1 MKLADISVVIAVVL
15 ALVMMVIPLP
25 SVILDILLALNITL
39 SLTVLLVTM
48 FTQSPL
54 EFSAFPSVLLLLTL
68 FRLALNVSST
78 RLILLYGHA
87 GEIIDAFGDFVV
99 GGDMVVGFIIFLIL
113 VVIQFVVITKGAERV
128 AEVAARFTL
137 DAMPGKQMSIDADLN
152 SGLITEDEARQRR
165 VDVQREADFY
175 GAMDGASKFV
185 KGDAVAGIIIT
196 ILNLLGGIGVGY
208 LRMGLTVQQSLQTFA
223 LLTVGDGLVSQ
234 IPSLM
239 VSTATG
245 IIVTRAASDSNMGA
259 DITTQL
265 TARPGVFTIAGGLL
279 FGFSLVPGLPTRPFF
294 ILALASLLIGFR
306 GRRRET
312 VQQQATLQAEQM
324 AAAQAQEGRAE
335 SVVNLLAV
343 DPLEIELGFGL
354 IALADAAQGSELS
367 ERINMIRRQF
377 VLDLGFIVPII
388 RIRDNI
394 QLQPN
399 TYVVKVKGVPVGEGE
414 LMLDHLMAMNPGSAT
429 ANIAGIATKEPAF
442 GLPAWWI
449 REEER
454 ERAEILG
461 YTVVDPATVLA
472 THLTELIRAY
482 APDLLGRQQ
491 VQQLL
496 DHVGEYAP
504 AVVEEVVPDLLTVGQ
519 VQKVLGNLLRE
530 GVPIR
535 DMVTILETLG
545 DYAPLTKDVDLL
557 TEYVRQALGR
567 VIVRQYVEPGQA
579 LQVLT
584 LEPELEQLI
593 LDSVQ
598 RTEGGNYLNLEP
610 SILESILNSVG
621 KEATRLVNMGQTPV
635 VLTAPLVRLYFK
647 RLTERAFDRLVVLS
661 YNELDPAQEVRSVGV
676 VKIT

>member
-1 MKLADISVVIAVVL
+1 
-15 ALVMMVIPLP
+15 
-25 SVILDILLALNITL
+25 
-39 SLTVLLVTM
+39 
-48 FTQSPL
+48 
-54 EFSAFPSVLLLLTL
+54 
-68 FRLALNVSST
+68 
-78 RLILLYGHA
+78 
-87 GEIIDAFGDFVV
+87 
-99 GGDMVVGFIIFLIL
+99 
-113 VVIQFVVITKGAERV
+113 
-128 AEVAARFTL
+128 
-137 DAMPGKQMSIDADLN
+137 
-152 SGLITEDEARQRR
+152 
-165 VDVQREADFY
+165 
-175 GAMDGASKFV
+175 
-185 KGDAVAGIIIT
+185 
-196 ILNLLGGIGVGY
+196 
-208 LRMGLTVQQSLQTFA
+208 MGLTVNNLCRRCFA
-223 LLTVGDGLVSQ
+223 DSGRWFGVSNTIADG
-234 IPSLM
+234 
-239 VSTATG
+239 STATG
-245 IIVTRAASDSNMGA
+245 IIVTRAADSNMGA
-259 DITTQL
+259 DITTQF
-265 TARPGVFTIAGGLL
+265 APGVFTIAGGLL

-454 ERAEILG
+454 ERAEMLG
-461 YTVVDPATVLA
+461 YTVLDPATVLA

-496 DHVGEYAP
+496 DHVREYAP
-504 AVVEEVVPDLLTVGQ
+504 AVVEEVVPDLLLWSSTESVGQ
-519 VQKVLGNLLRE
+519 FAARGAYS
-530 GVPIR
+530 GH
-535 DMVTILETLG
+535 G
-545 DYAPLTKDVDLL
+545 DFW
-557 TEYVRQALGR
+557 RR
-567 VIVRQYVEPGQA
+567 
-579 LQVLT
+579 
-584 LEPELEQLI
+584 
-593 LDSVQ
+593 
-598 RTEGGNYLNLEP
+598 
-610 SILESILNSVG
+610 
-621 KEATRLVNMGQTPV
+621 
-635 VLTAPLVRLYFK
+635 
-647 RLTERAFDRLVVLS
+647 
-661 YNELDPAQEVRSVGV
+661 
-676 VKIT
+676 